1 MDNVEA
7 MSRTLDPSQP
17 WVKDSRGCH
26 TNLAA
31 LLDWPDLDSDEEVC
45 MCVSFS
51 YSCLLVTHPAG
62 CSLMERVQISVNKFW
77 VGLRPVRH
85 YTPGQ

>member
-1 MDNVEA
+1 MENVEA
-7 MSRTLDPSQP
+7 MGRTLDPSQP

-45 MCVSFS
+45 VLSF
-51 YSCLLVTHPAG
+51 LLNDKLTYIRASLTHKESG
-62 CSLMERVQISVNKFW
+62 SRLFFMIEEYLQ
-77 VGLRPVRH
+77 
-85 YTPGQ
+85 